1 MHNGETDTVICCYC
15 LCMYVNKQK
24 NNGADGQ
31 LFYDEQVFV
40 VILSYLNKADVSL

>member
-1 MHNGETDTVICCYC
+1 MERRIQGFAVIVCV
-15 LCMYVNKQK
+15 CMLINRK